1 MIFLAYLIIEV
12 CLLGFLIISLNDDK
26 DKDSDSLVTLNV
38 LYYLCKLSAQFAFIF
53 LLLITAELFPT
64 SLRCQG
70 IGLCFAMKMI
80 GSAIAS
86 PDMLAY
92 TSHKPQLSY
101 CLLTLFFGS
110 MTLFLP
116 ETKTF
121 PLPRSILQIEAMPT
135 PISKILRSRK
145 VKYACERRKNQEKR
159 YNNNTIEGILN
170 KKKNL
175 KFF

>member
-1 MIFLAYLIIEV
+1 MIFLSYLIIEV
-12 CLLGFLIISLNDDK
+12 CLLGFLIISLNGDQ
-26 DKDSDSLVTLNV
+26 DSDSLVTLNV
-38 LYYLCKLSAQFAFIF
+38 LYYLCKFSAQFAFIF

-101 CLLTLFFGS
+101 CLLTLFYGS

-145 VKYACERRKNQEKR
+145 VKYACERRKNQERR
-159 YNNNTIEGILN
+159 YNNNASDGIY
-170 KKKNL
+170 
-175 KFF
+175 